1 MNSTSTPVY
10 RAAHVSEAPAIAAAS
25 RLHVEYGL
33 RWRWTPTRV
42 RQEILDPDTMVL
54 VSSLRGD
61 LAGFAIM
68 HFGDERAHLQLLAV
82 LPPYRRT
89 GIGTAMLAWL
99 EKSCVTAGI
108 QQIRLE
114 VRSANR
120 AAREFYVRAG
130 YKYLGQIGGYYDGH
144 EAASVMARELY
155 PAAALDRHRP
165 DKHS

>member
-10 RAAHVSEAPAIAAAS
+10 RAAHVSEAPAIASAS

-33 RWRWTPTRV
+33 RWRWTPARV
-42 RQEILDPDTMVL
+42 QQEILDPDTMAL
-54 VSSLRGD
+54 VASVRGD

-82 LPPYRRT
+82 LPPYRRA
-89 GIGTAMLAWL
+89 GIGTALLAWL

-108 QQIRLE
+108 QQVRLE

-120 AAREFYVRAG
+120 AAWEFYVRAG
-130 YKYLGQIGGYYDGH
+130 YKYLGQIGGYYDGL
-144 EAASVMARELY
+144 EAASVMARELF
-155 PAAALDRHRP
+155 PAVALDKNPPR
-165 DKHS
+165 SN

>member
-10 RAAHVSEAPAIAAAS
+10 RAAHVSEAAAIASAS

-33 RWRWTPTRV
+33 RWRWTPARV

-54 VSSLRGD
+54 VATVRGD

-82 LPPYRRT
+82 LPPYRRA
-89 GIGTAMLAWL
+89 GIGTALLAWL
-99 EKSCVTAGI
+99 EKSCETAGI

-130 YKYLGQIGGYYDGH
+130 YKYLGQIGGYYDGL
-144 EAASVMARELY
+144 EAASVMAHELY
-155 PAAALDRHRP
+155 PAAALDKNPPR
-165 DKHS
+165 SN